1 MIKHLA
7 LVSVIFVTG
16 CANTYKYIPSFWDDN
31 QSAKIIDVRQRT
43 HNIDCQ
49 QPQAPQARALVQDL
63 QWFRLYSDSKG
74 RLQQDVIELIEPM
87 QQTAE
92 DWAKRADGGSAAYC
106 EIKKKILITQA
117 DKVARAVLGRW

>member
-1 MIKHLA
+1 MKKLLV
-7 LVSVIFVTG
+7 LVSVVMLAG

-31 QSAKIIDVRQRT
+31 QSARMIDIRQRT
-43 HNIDCQ
+43 HNIDCAR
-49 QPQAPQARALVQDL
+49 PQAAQAQALVADI

-74 RLQQDVIELIEPM
+74 RLQQDVIRLIEPM
-87 QQTAE
+87 EQAAV
-92 DWAKRADGGSAAYC
+92 DWARRADGGSVGYC